1 MTYSVNTHIPADNLT
16 ARRESSLDAH
26 SVNNHV
32 PADNLMARRKSSLVG
47 MMNLKFVLKI
57 AVQKPIRPRCRIR
70 VHHWAALVRP
80 LQQSYSGEQF
90 DDTTREQFGHSVNNH
105 NIPTDNLMARRAS
118 SLVGMMNLKF
128 VVLLLCRSR
137 GSVSTTG
144 RR

>member
-1 MTYSVNTHIPADNLT
+1 M
-16 ARRESSLDAH
+16 ARRE
-26 SVNNHV
+26 
-32 PADNLMARRKSSLVG
+32 SSLVG

-57 AVQKPIRPRCRIR
+57 AVQKPIRPRCRLR

-80 LQQSYSGEQF
+80 LQQSYSGGQF

-128 VVLLLCRSR
+128 VLKVAVQKPRLCVHHWAALVRPLQQSYS
-137 GSVSTTG
+137 G
-144 RR
+144 